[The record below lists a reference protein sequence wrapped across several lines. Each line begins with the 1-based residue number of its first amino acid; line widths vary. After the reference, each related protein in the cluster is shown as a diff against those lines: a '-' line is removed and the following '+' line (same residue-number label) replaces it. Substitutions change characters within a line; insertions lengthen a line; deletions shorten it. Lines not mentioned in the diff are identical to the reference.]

1 VTINF
6 TRMGV
11 MSGVINSLFYPF
23 FNARIQGTSKFYRTF
38 AQQGY
43 KKVGMVAG
51 LKAMTWITMP
61 SMVLWMVNRD
71 EDWYRRLPLWQRLG
85 FFNFQLW
92 EDGPIF
98 MIPKPFDLGYVFGA
112 LPEAYVNHFYQKNV
126 DGWADRK
133 EDWAKATKDTLEQFF
148 PIDSWSGVLPQTIR
162 PASESYYGYS
172 SWRGQHI
179 VPPWMEKSK
188 LPEDQYTR
196 YTSEVAKALSKLFHA
211 GGPLKLSPARIDFLI
226 SGYTGGLGTK
236 AIRGLENALALQGE
250 FRDRPYEA
258 ADIPIVGTL
267 ITPKSRQISGPM
279 GRLREEQNELRQKKG
294 SGVASDSEVKRLSE
308 LNAGFKQIL
317 YTSIL
322 LDKNEITFA
331 VSDQRMIRVLD
342 AMESH
347 SPIPRVSKRSDR
359 KGTKEKP
366 ASMVPQ
372 FGTSRRTKKQRE
384 SSMVPQF

>member
-1 VTINF
+1 
-6 TRMGV
+6 
-11 MSGVINSLFYPF
+11 
-23 FNARIQGTSKFYRTF
+23 
-38 AQQGY
+38 
-43 KKVGMVAG
+43 
-51 LKAMTWITMP
+51 
-61 SMVLWMVNRD
+61 
-71 EDWYRRLPLWQRLG
+71 
-85 FFNFQLW
+85 
-92 EDGPIF
+92 
-98 MIPKPFDLGYVFGA
+98 
-112 LPEAYVNHFYQKNV
+112 
-126 DGWADRK
+126 
-133 EDWAKATKDTLEQFF
+133 
-148 PIDSWSGVLPQTIR
+148 
-162 PASESYYGYS
+162 
-172 SWRGQHI
+172 
-179 VPPWMEKSK
+179 MEN
-188 LPEDQYTR
+188 L
-196 YTSEVAKALSKLFHA
+196 
-211 GGPLKLSPARIDFLI
+211 
-226 SGYTGGLGTK
+226 
-236 AIRGLENALALQGE
+236 LALKDE
-250 FRDRPYEA
+250 FRERPYEA

-331 VSDQRMIRVLD
+331 VSDRRMIRVLD